1 MLGFIGVG
9 NMAGAIISGIISRKS
24 FGENDLTIYD
34 KDTSKYEKFNI
45 KPSESISELCKAS
58 DIIFLCV
65 KPQIYSAVLDEIC
78 VGTSKDELKS
88 KTFVTIAAGISTSYI
103 CKKLGVDVA
112 VIRIMPNTPLLIGE
126 GASAICRND
135 YVSDAEFT
143 TVLDIFSSLGVCKI
157 LTEDMMNR
165 VIAVNGSSPAYVYLF
180 AKAMC
185 DAAKE
190 QGITEDML
198 PLVIQTF
205 IGSAKM
211 MEQSS
216 MTPDELIKM
225 VTSPNG
231 TTLAAL
237 QSFDADGF
245 CDVIKR
251 AMQKCTDRAEE
262 IAAETESSLI

>member
-9 NMAGAIISGIISRKS
+9 NMAGAIISGVLAKGIYS
-24 FGENDLTIYD
+24 ENDISIYD
-34 KDTSKYEKFNI
+34 KDASKYDRFNI
-45 KPSESISELCKAS
+45 NPSESIADLCVAS
-58 DIIFLCV
+58 DLIFLCV
-65 KPQIYSAVLDEIC
+65 KPQIYSSVLDEIRTT
-78 VGTSKDELKS
+78 VSKEILKN
-88 KTFVTIAAGISTSYI
+88 KTFISIAAGISTSFI
-103 CKKLGVDVA
+103 CRKLDIDAA

-126 GASAICRND
+126 GASAVCSNRFVNEADFKI
-135 YVSDAEFT
+135 VTE
-143 TVLDIFSSLGVCKI
+143 IFSSLGVCKI

-165 VIAVNGSSPAYVYLF
+165 VISVNGSSPAYVYLF

-185 DAAKE
+185 DAAKA

-198 PLVIQTF
+198 PLVVQSI

-211 MEQSS
+211 MQQSS
-216 MTPDELIKM
+216 LTPDELIKM

-237 QSFDADGF
+237 QSFESDDF
-245 CDVIKR
+245 CGTVMR

-262 IAAETESSLI
+262 IAAETENA

>member
-1 MLGFIGVG
+1 LLGFIGVG
-9 NMAGAIISGIISRKS
+9 NMAGAIISGILSKKTFDKS
-24 FGENDLTIYD
+24 DLTIYD
-34 KDTSKYEKFNI
+34 KDTSKYEKFDI
-45 KPSESISELCKAS
+45 TPSSSVAELCESS
-58 DIIFLCV
+58 DIIFLCI
-65 KPQIYSAVLDEIC
+65 KPQVYSSVLDEI
-78 VGTSKDELKS
+78 SKNVAKEVIKT
-88 KTFVTIAAGISTSYI
+88 KTFVTIAAGISTSFI
-103 CKKLGVDVA
+103 CKKLGTDA
-112 VIRIMPNTPLLIGE
+112 SVIRIMPNTPLLIGE
-126 GASAICRND
+126 GASAICRNRFVND
-135 YVSDAEFT
+135 DDFSTVSG
-143 TVLDIFSSLGVCKI
+143 IFSSLGVCKI

-165 VIAVNGSSPAYVYLF
+165 VISVNGSSPAYVYLF

-211 MEQSS
+211 MEKSS
-216 MTPDELIKM
+216 LTPDELIKM

-237 QSFDADGF
+237 ESFERDNF

-262 IAAETESSLI
+262 IASETENS